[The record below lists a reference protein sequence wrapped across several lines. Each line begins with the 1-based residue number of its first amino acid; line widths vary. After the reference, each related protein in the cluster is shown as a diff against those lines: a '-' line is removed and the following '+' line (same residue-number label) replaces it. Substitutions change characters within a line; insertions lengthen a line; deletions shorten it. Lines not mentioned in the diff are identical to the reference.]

1 MHISHVDSPMEAEAK
16 FAHSLSMNQMPPSQD
31 APASEVSAQTAAS
44 RRTLLL
50 ALIPIGIVINLGVG
64 VVVQML
70 KLPIYL
76 DAIGTILIT
85 LLIGFRA
92 GAAVGVLSFLI
103 GGVLV
108 SPVLPYFCGTQLVI
122 AAYVAF
128 LARFGGYKTMLRT
141 IASGIGLGVVA
152 GIASAPVIVLVF
164 GGVDGTSGASVV
176 TSFLIASGKQVF
188 QAVVISGLASE
199 PLDKTLQCL
208 IALWLA
214 RGMPRRILAKLP
226 PGYRKENDLDKRAA

>member
-1 MHISHVDSPMEAEAK
+1 MHNSHVNSSLETLLDY
-16 FAHSLSMNQMPPSQD
+16 AHSPSMNQMPSSQD
-31 APASEVSAQTAAS
+31 APASEALTQSAAT

-50 ALIPIGIVINLGVG
+50 AFIPIGIVINLGVG

-76 DAIGTILIT
+76 DAIGTILMT

-108 SPVLPYFCGTQLVI
+108 SPVLPYFCGTQLII

-128 LARFGGYKTMLRT
+128 VARLGGYKTTLRT
-141 IASGIGLGVVA
+141 IASGIGLGIVA

-214 RGMPRRILAKLP
+214 RGLPRRILAKLP
-226 PGYRKENDLDKRAA
+226 SGYRKENDLDK